1 MESAEVRR
9 VLDALGSAGV
19 NAAITGGWGIDAL
32 LGRETRAHDDLDLG
46 LDTDLVDQAILALV
60 PLGYRLVVDQR
71 PARLELQADAG
82 RVDLHPIV
90 FRPDGSGVQIGFD
103 GQTFTYPPG
112 SLAARGR
119 IGGREVA
126 CGTPELQLSF
136 HLGYEPTGRDRRD
149 LAALA
154 EAFEL
159 ELPAPYAD

>member
-1 MESAEVRR
+1 M
-9 VLDALGSAGV
+9 LDALRAASVAAG
-19 NAAITGGWGIDAL
+19 ITGGWGIDAL
-32 LGRETRAHDDLDLG
+32 LGRVTRAHSDLDLG
-46 LDTDLVDQAILALV
+46 VDADLVDLAILALA
-60 PLGYRLVVDQR
+60 PLGYRLAVDQR

-103 GQTFTYPPG
+103 GQTFIYPPG

-126 CGTPELQLSF
+126 CGTPELQLTF
-136 HLGYEPTGRDRRD
+136 HVGYEPSERDRRD